1 MLTVNRHQR
10 RDQAYGDVDRRTS
23 PRPIGATPSSV
34 FHPIIRRGAVV
45 HVVALAEV
53 RTFPGCLGRHLPS
66 YFLASLSITPADS
79 TRLAMR
85 SCVNASGRTRRS
97 VGAVKALFVRSLA
110 LCSTCLSSLTYSFCC
125 WIRLLYAR
133 MRKRMRLRG
142 LSYAS
147 QRLTSPRILATGAFG
162 GRSGAGGMV
171 DCDWR
176 GRTLRMHHRES
187 VPNACVPCILKYC
200 PQVLGHA
207 AWRQAQDDET
217 RPSAFGPRARLE
229 RFSLCNVC
237 SLPQTSYE
245 HFLTTLS

>member
-53 RTFPGCLGRHLPS
+53 RKFPGCLGRRLPS
-66 YFLASLSITPADS
+66 YFFASLSITLADS
-79 TRLAMR
+79 TGLAMM
-85 SCVNASGRTRRS
+85 SYVNASGRARRS
-97 VGAVKALFVRSLA
+97 VGTVKALFVKSLA
-110 LCSTCLSSLTYSFCC
+110 LCSTCLSSLTYSFRSWNRSLCT
-125 WIRLLYAR
+125 RAQ
-133 MRKRMRLRG
+133 KRIRLRG
-142 LSYAS
+142 SSS

-171 DCDWR
+171 DCVWR